1 MTPDV
6 KVVTSRAI
14 LKETP
19 MMMVGIRVIIWT
31 RVMMSLDGF
40 VDNHNEDDDDG
51 DGDDDGGGGDGD
63 SVSMLHVKMI
73 ISGWHCLSCKQG
85 CSFVRVHEDG
95 DVDSEDGI
103 FSVMVLDDECQGN

>member
-6 KVVTSRAI
+6 NVVTSRAI

-51 DGDDDGGGGDGD
+51 DDDDGGGGGGGQPGGEVDQERQRRDTFTALGLYD
-63 SVSMLHVKMI
+63 
-73 ISGWHCLSCKQG
+73 
-85 CSFVRVHEDG
+85 VRHLKG
-95 DVDSEDGI
+95 HN
-103 FSVMVLDDECQGN
+103 MYTM